1 MTDGRE
7 THKQESDA
15 IKRVFEESEFRANQF
30 SLMLTIIMS
39 LLMLVY
45 YILIFIGAFEGEVS
59 YSTRIV
65 IVLDSTLL
73 LASGMF
79 ALWFGSDRKLLKY
92 VLMYTMLFAAMLL
105 VMNLGGL
112 QDVSLAFAIPMLLSC
127 RYYNKRF
134 SVQIAVSAVVLNIIA
149 LVVCGLLGE
158 LDLNN
163 VKLERYSVL
172 VVDTNLGDAV
182 KALEPDR
189 MQTLEGL
196 LRNSFVMSVLLMPTI
211 GILTVGI
218 AANSHELVYE
228 QHESAIR
235 NSRINAE
242 LEVAK
247 YIQADMLPARPISDG
262 SGYDISAR
270 TIPANELGGDFYD
283 FYMTDKDHVAVAI
296 GDVSGKGV
304 PAALYMV
311 KTKTLLKNYAM
322 MGLELADILK
332 RTNEE
337 LIQGNT
343 QNQFVSVWMGILDL
357 RTGEMDC
364 TNAGHNPPVR
374 ILQNRTTVFLRLK
387 PGFVLGGL
395 EGIMYQH
402 EKVTLRPGERMVLY
416 TDGVT
421 EATDRHFELFGE
433 ERLERFL
440 KERKSD
446 TPTQLISDI
455 KSEIETFTM
464 GAKQSD
470 DITVLVLDYNSKE
483 QSV

>member
-1 MTDGRE
+1 MTYGRE
-7 THKQESDA
+7 AHEQENDT
-15 IKRVFEESEFRANQF
+15 IERVFEESEYRANQF
-30 SLMLTIIMS
+30 SLTLTIIIS
-39 LLMLVY
+39 LLLLVY
-45 YILIFIGAFEGEVS
+45 YILIFVGAFEERVS
-59 YSTRIV
+59 YTTRAIIV
-65 IVLDSTLL
+65 SDSALL

-79 ALWFGSDRKLLKY
+79 ALWYGCDRKSLKY
-92 VLMYTMLFAAMLL
+92 VLMYAMIFAAMFL

-112 QDVSLAFAIPMLLSC
+112 QDISLAFVIPMLLSC

-134 SVQIAVSAVVLNIIA
+134 SVQIAVSAIVLNILA
-149 LVVCGLLGE
+149 LVLCGLFGE

-163 VKLERYSVL
+163 VRLERYSIL
-172 VVDTNLGDAV
+172 VVETDLWSAV
-182 KALEPDR
+182 KTLNPDR
-189 MQTLEGL
+189 MEILKAL
-196 LRNSFVMSVLLMPTI
+196 LRNSAVVSGLLMPMV

-218 AANSHELVYE
+218 AANSHELVFE

-247 YIQADMLPARPISDG
+247 YIQADMLPARPISDA

-283 FYMTDKDHVAVAI
+283 FYMTDKNHVAVAI

-311 KTKTLLKNYAM
+311 KTKTLLKNYAT
-322 MGLELADILK
+322 MGLELAEILK

-343 QNQFVSVWMGILDL
+343 QNQFVTVWMGILDL

-387 PGFVLGGL
+387 PGFVLGGI
-395 EGIMYQH
+395 EGVEYQH
-402 EKVTLRPGERMVLY
+402 EKVQLKSGERMVLY

-440 KERKSD
+440 RERKGN
-446 TPTQLISDI
+446 TPAQLISDI
-455 KSEIETFTM
+455 KAEIETFTM

-470 DITVLVLDYNSKE
+470 DITVLVLDYK
-483 QSV
+483 

>member
-1 MTDGRE
+1 MSNGHEAHEAENE
-7 THKQESDA
+7 TIQ
-15 IKRVFEESEFRANQF
+15 RVFKASEFKANQL
-30 SLMLTIIMS
+30 SLTITFVLA
-39 LLMLVY
+39 LLMLIY
-45 YILIFIGAFEGEVS
+45 YILVFVGLFLNDISHETCMI
-59 YSTRIV
+59 IV
-65 IVLDSTLL
+65 AGSSLL

-79 ALWFGSDRKLLKY
+79 AVWYGYDREALKY
-92 VLMYTMLFAAMLL
+92 VLLYSIVAVNMLM
-105 VMNLGGL
+105 VMNLGST
-112 QDVSLAFAIPMLLSC
+112 QSVSLGFVIPMLLSC

-134 SVQIAVSAVVLNIIA
+134 SIQIVTVSIALNIAA
-149 LVVCGLLGE
+149 LVFCGLYGE
-158 LDLNN
+158 INLNT

-172 VVDTNLGDAV
+172 VVDSNLWDAV
-182 KALEPDR
+182 KALNPDR
-189 MQTLEGL
+189 MQILSDL
-196 LRNSFVMSVLLMPTI
+196 LRNSIVVSGVILPII
-211 GILTVGI
+211 GILTVGMS
-218 AANSHELVYE
+218 ADSHGLVLE
-228 QHESAIR
+228 QHEYAMR

-247 YIQADMLPARPISDG
+247 YIQADMLPTRPDEIG
-262 SGYDISAR
+262 EGYDISAR

-283 FYMTDKDHVAVAI
+283 FYLVDKDHVAVAI

-311 KTKTLLKNYAM
+311 KAKTLLKNYAM
-322 MGLELADILK
+322 MGLELKDVLK

-337 LIQGNT
+337 LLQGNT

-357 RTGEMDC
+357 RTGIMDC

-395 EGIMYQH
+395 EGMEYQH
-402 EKVTLRPGERMVLY
+402 ENITLKSGERMVLY

-421 EATDRHFELFGE
+421 EATDRHYELFGE

-440 KERKSD
+440 KARKED
-446 TPTQLISDI
+446 TPLQLIADI
-455 KSEIETFTM
+455 KAEIEAFTM

-470 DITVLVLDYNSKE
+470 DITVLVLDYK
-483 QSV
+483 